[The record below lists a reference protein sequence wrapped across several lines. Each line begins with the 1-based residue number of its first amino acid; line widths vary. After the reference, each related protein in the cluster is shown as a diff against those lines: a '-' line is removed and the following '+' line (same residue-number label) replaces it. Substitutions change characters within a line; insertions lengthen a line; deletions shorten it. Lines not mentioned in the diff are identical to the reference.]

1 MIEKEREE
9 REGHVIEDGLMMG
22 IILQEGQCEQ
32 GQK

>member
-1 MIEKEREE
+1 MRVIEKE
-9 REGHVIEDGLMMG
+9 REGHVIEDSLMVG